1 MKVLARGVASSEAL
15 LLRCCVRRNSN
26 EAKAAPPPFFF
37 LDEHLPAV
45 RLKKPA
51 GDALSDTC
59 AVHRSVTDPAPP
71 RANAL
76 GCPG

>member
-1 MKVLARGVASSEAL
+1 MKALARGVASSEAL

-26 EAKAAPPPFFF
+26 EAVFF

-51 GDALSDTC
+51 GAALSDTC
-59 AVHRSVTDPAPP
+59 AVRRSVTDPAPP
-71 RANAL
+71 GANAL